1 MSDMSIVI
9 RQEKATDYPAV
20 YNVHTKAFG
29 RKDEARLTDRL
40 RLSDIFIPEL
50 SLVAIC
56 DNELVGHIMFTEVS
70 VVDDDR
76 ETVSLSLAPMAV
88 IPVMQREGIGSL
100 LVNSGLSKAR
110 ELGYES
116 VIVLGHREYYPR
128 FGFEPTNKWGIKA
141 PFNVPDH
148 VFMGLE
154 LVEGAFSGVRGI
166 VRYAREFQEI

>member
-1 MSDMSIVI
+1 MNDTPIEI

-20 YNVHTKAFG
+20 YNVHTDAFG

-40 RLSDIFIPEL
+40 RLSDVFIPEL

-56 DNELVGHIMFTEVS
+56 DNKLVGHIMFTEVS
-70 VVDDDR
+70 IVDDDK
-76 ETVSLSLAPMAV
+76 ETTSLSLAPMAV
-88 IPVMQREGIGSL
+88 IPVMQREGVGSL
-100 LVNSGLSKAR
+100 LVNAGLSKAC
-110 ELGYES
+110 ELGYKS
-116 VIVLGHREYYPR
+116 VIVLGHKDYYPR

-141 PFNVPDH
+141 PFNVPDP

-154 LVEGAFSGVRGI
+154 LVKDAFSGVKGI

>member
-1 MSDMSIVI
+1 MNDTPIEI

-20 YNVHTKAFG
+20 YDVHTNAFG

-40 RLSDIFIPEL
+40 RLSNVFVPEL
-50 SLVAIC
+50 SLVAFL
-56 DNELVGHIMFTEVS
+56 DNELVGHIMFTQVAI
-70 VVDDDR
+70 VDNDK

-88 IPVMQREGIGSL
+88 IPAMQRKGIGCL
-100 LVNSGLSKAR
+100 LVNRGLSKAR

-128 FGFEPTNKWGIKA
+128 FGFEPTSKWGIKA

-154 LVEGAFSGVRGI
+154 LVKGAFSGVKGI